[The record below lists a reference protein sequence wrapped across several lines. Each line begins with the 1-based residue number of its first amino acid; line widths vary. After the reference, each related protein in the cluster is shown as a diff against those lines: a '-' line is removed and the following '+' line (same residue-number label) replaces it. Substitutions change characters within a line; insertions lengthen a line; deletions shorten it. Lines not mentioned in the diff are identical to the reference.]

1 MLDKE
6 LINNKAE
13 EIQEDLVKWRRKIH
27 QNPEIGFQE
36 VDTSNFIAE
45 KLEDF
50 NIPYE
55 RVCKTGIVGLIKGGK
70 PGETLAIRADI
81 DALAMEEKNNVVYK
95 SKNKQA
101 MHACGHDGHTTILLG
116 TAKVLSEMSENIEGN
131 IKLLFQPAEEGPGGA
146 KPMIEAGVLN
156 DPEVN
161 YMLALHINPDIEK
174 NMVGIKEGKMMAAPD
189 IFEITIKGKGA
200 HGAHPE
206 QGVDPISI
214 GAQIVLG
221 LQHIKSREFNAHRPL
236 VISCGSFQAGSV
248 FNVIP
253 ETARIKGTVRTFD
266 DELRHKIKARIIE
279 IVENITKA
287 YKAEFSFNY
296 DFRYPPLFN
305 DGELTNL
312 IKEVVKENLGEE
324 RLYQIEEPS
333 MGGEDYAFFAQKV
346 KSTYMLL
353 GTRNEEKGIVNALHS
368 PYFDIDEDILKQGV
382 KLFVYG
388 ANKILNS

>member
-6 LINNKAE
+6 LINNKVE

-279 IVENITKA
+279 MVENITKA

-305 DGELTNL
+305 DNELTNL

>member
-6 LINNKAE
+6 LINNKVE

-27 QNPEIGFQE
+27 QNPEIDFQE

-305 DGELTNL
+305 DNELTNL

>member
-305 DGELTNL
+305 DNELTNL

>member
-6 LINNKAE
+6 LINNKVE

-305 DGELTNL
+305 DNELTNL

>member
-279 IVENITKA
+279 MVENITKA

-305 DGELTNL
+305 DNELTNL

>member
-6 LINNKAE
+6 LINNKVE

-305 DGELTNL
+305 DNELTNL

-388 ANKILNS
+388 ANEILNS

>member
-70 PGETLAIRADI
+70 TGETLAIRADI

-305 DGELTNL
+305 DNELTNL

>member
-6 LINNKAE
+6 LINNKVE

>member
-6 LINNKAE
+6 LINNKVE

-81 DALAMEEKNNVVYK
+81 DALAMEEENNVVYK

-287 YKAEFSFNY
+287 YKA
-296 DFRYPPLFN
+296 
-305 DGELTNL
+305 
-312 IKEVVKENLGEE
+312 
-324 RLYQIEEPS
+324 
-333 MGGEDYAFFAQKV
+333 
-346 KSTYMLL
+346 
-353 GTRNEEKGIVNALHS
+353 
-368 PYFDIDEDILKQGV
+368 
-382 KLFVYG
+382 
-388 ANKILNS
+388 

>member
-279 IVENITKA
+279 MVENITKA